1 MRILI
6 TGAAG
11 TVGRI
16 LTIGL
21 LPMHSIKGL
30 DIENMP
36 LLDDS
41 IIGDISDLNTVIKA
55 SRHMDAIIH
64 LSTAKP
70 SQKQWEET
78 FDVSFRGTYNVFEA
92 ARQNNV
98 PRVVYAS
105 RAGVVDA
112 YPYNVKRTTQLYPI
126 PGSFYTLS
134 KIFAEGLARIY
145 SDKHGIETVGIRIGN
160 IKPHRP
166 YPEDH
171 PKHLSHEDC
180 VRVFER
186 ALTQPGINWEL
197 VYGVSNSNVELYD
210 VEHGHKAI
218 GYFPQDSS
226 KTDEKLFR

>member
-1 MRILI
+1 
-6 TGAAG
+6 
-11 TVGRI
+11 
-16 LTIGL
+16 
-21 LPMHSIKGL
+21 
-30 DIENMP
+30 
-36 LLDDS
+36 
-41 IIGDISDLNTVIKA
+41 
-55 SRHMDAIIH
+55 MDAIIH

-112 YPYNVKRTTQLYPI
+112 YPYNVKRTTHLYPI

-166 YPEDH
+166 VPTVLIIVLE
-171 PKHLSHEDC
+171 
-180 VRVFER
+180 VFDWVCHVFYNCHITCLCR
-186 ALTQPGINWEL
+186 FQYYIL
-197 VYGVSNSNVELYD
+197 VY
-210 VEHGHKAI
+210 
-218 GYFPQDSS
+218 
-226 KTDEKLFR
+226 